1 METLDPNVA
10 VLLIS
15 STAAGFLMA
24 LAGVHKSALEW
35 RNRRRVCPS
44 CGRRLERGTCTCTRG

>member
-1 METLDPNVA
+1 MQALDPHLA

-15 STAAGFLMA
+15 STAAGFLMT

-44 CGRRLERGTCTCTRG
+44 CGRHLQRGACTCSRG